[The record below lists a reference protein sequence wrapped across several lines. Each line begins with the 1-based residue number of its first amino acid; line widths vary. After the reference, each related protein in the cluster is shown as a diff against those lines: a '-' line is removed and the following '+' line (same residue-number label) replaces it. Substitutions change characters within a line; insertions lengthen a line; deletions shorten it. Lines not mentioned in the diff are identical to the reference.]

1 MDESSG
7 GRVRG
12 HQTICAR
19 LGVAEKE
26 AAPAFRQLVDA
37 GYLTGTLSSADLPL
51 VIESTEK
58 GLQYCSGWP
67 SAGES
72 STFIENFLDA
82 VRARADDA
90 AAPEEERGRLS
101 RFTKAA
107 SEVGTKALTDIAA
120 AVIAHKLPM

>member
-26 AAPAFRQLVDA
+26 AAPAFRQLYDA
-37 GYLTGTLSSADLPL
+37 GYLAGTLSAADLPL
-51 VIESTEK
+51 VIEATEK

-67 SAGES
+67 STSES
-72 STFIENFLDA
+72 STFMESFLDA

-90 AAPEEERGRLS
+90 AAPEEERS
-101 RFTKAA
+101 RFNRFMKAA
-107 SEVGTKALTDIAA
+107 SEVGTKTLTDIAA